1 MSKARRSTDIVVYL
15 RCRLADR
22 VASDAAMIEQ
32 RVMLAT
38 WCAAQAEAQSIL
50 AEFLE
55 EEGEGVSRP
64 SLVAAIAFCKARKA
78 TLVIVSMQPIG
89 TGQPFEPRIASVPVA
104 ILPQPKRPTPS
115 VIPLPAKSRDEVSLY
130 VGTVENGRVPVYLCN
145 PKSVAL
151 TDVTVTIDGFYT
163 AVRHDESLIL
173 MSGASK
179 IFARIEPG
187 TAQLIETRDINKE
200 GESIDRTQIRFDQGG
215 KIRESIAFLN
225 KQFDPVFIALKFVA
239 APTPVTAP
247 SSKDPPS

>member
-89 TGQPFEPRIASVPVA
+89 TGQPFEPRSQFLLPYLPAWSVPRQA
-104 ILPQPKRPTPS
+104 IGNYWPRWPCCR
-115 VIPLPAKSRDEVSLY
+115 
-130 VGTVENGRVPVYLCN
+130 
-145 PKSVAL
+145 
-151 TDVTVTIDGFYT
+151 
-163 AVRHDESLIL
+163 
-173 MSGASK
+173 
-179 IFARIEPG
+179 
-187 TAQLIETRDINKE
+187 
-200 GESIDRTQIRFDQGG
+200 
-215 KIRESIAFLN
+215 
-225 KQFDPVFIALKFVA
+225 
-239 APTPVTAP
+239 
-247 SSKDPPS
+247 